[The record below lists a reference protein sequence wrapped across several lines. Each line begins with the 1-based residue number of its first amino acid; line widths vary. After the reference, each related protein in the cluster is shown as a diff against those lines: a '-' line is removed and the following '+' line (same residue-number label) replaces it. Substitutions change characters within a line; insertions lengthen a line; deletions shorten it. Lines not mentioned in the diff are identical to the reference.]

1 MRRARRDSLEKET
14 AEINL
19 SPLIDMIF
27 ILLIFFIVTTVFVEE
42 TGVDIAKPEA
52 ASARQLDKESIQIA
66 ITSTGQVVY
75 GGQDIGLQGVRPVIR
90 RLVQREELPLIV
102 QVDENANAGLVVR
115 VIDEAKLGGAG
126 SISISADLPR

>member
-1 MRRARRDSLEKET
+1 MRRPRRGQVEKET

-42 TGVDIAKPEA
+42 TGVDVAKPEA
-52 ASARQLDKESIQIA
+52 ASARQLDQESIQIA
-66 ITSTGQVVY
+66 ITGAGQIIY
-75 GGQDIGLQGVRPVIR
+75 GGQEVGLQGVRPIVR
-90 RLVQREELPLIV
+90 RLVQRDSLPVIV

-115 VIDEAKLGGAG
+115 VIDEAKLGGAA
-126 SISISADLPR
+126 SISISANLPR

>member
-1 MRRARRDSLEKET
+1 MRRTRRSSIEKET

-42 TGVDIAKPEA
+42 TGVDVAKPEA
-52 ASARQLDKESIQIA
+52 TSARNLDQESIQIA
-66 ITSTGQVVY
+66 VTATGQVIY
-75 GGQDIGLQGVRPVIR
+75 GGQEIGLQGVRPIIR
-90 RLVQREELPLIV
+90 RLVEREELPVII
-102 QVDENANAGLVVR
+102 QVDENAAAGMIVK